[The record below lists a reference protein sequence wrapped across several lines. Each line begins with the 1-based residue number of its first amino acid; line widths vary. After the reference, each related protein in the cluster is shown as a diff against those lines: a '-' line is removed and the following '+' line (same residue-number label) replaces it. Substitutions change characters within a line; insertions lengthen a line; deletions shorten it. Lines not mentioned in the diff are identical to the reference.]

1 MKIAYNIIFFYN
13 EKRIKYLLRIIN
25 EIKKF
30 KYETYIY
37 IHTNIYFQLKNLINY
52 DKLEIIIHDLSRTHP
67 FKLTYLGKLYMRQ
80 LINNY
85 DIFIY
90 SEDDILIY
98 NEAFNYWLEYKDIC
112 FDNQYNLGFLRI
124 EYLDKTNI
132 YFTDIASKFLEP
144 KFITLNN
151 TKFLVN
157 NKNPYNGCWIYD
169 KKRMEDYIKSKYF
182 NSVQLENTK
191 NNKKIEIRESQAFG
205 LHNLNINYFK
215 DTLININEL
224 NEINENCFIHHMPNN
239 YINKKSK
246 YGKLKI
252 SEII

>member
-1 MKIAYNIIFFYN
+1 MLFLTSTIPLNKSYHVEYPWTAKSLDVQKLSFA
-13 EKRIKYLLRIIN
+13 LLLPA
-25 EIKKF
+25 F
-30 KYETYIY
+30 P
-37 IHTNIYFQLKNLINY
+37 LGLSP
-52 DKLEIIIHDLSRTHP
+52 KLFDL
-67 FKLTYLGKLYMRQ
+67 L
-80 LINNY
+80 
-85 DIFIY
+85 
-90 SEDDILIY
+90 
-98 NEAFNYWLEYKDIC
+98 
-112 FDNQYNLGFLRI
+112 QYNLGFLRI

-215 DTLININEL
+215 YTLININEL

-252 SEII
+252 GEII